1 MTFERHIEL
10 DGQSNFRD
18 VGGYETIDGRR
29 VRSGQVYRSGRLTK
43 LSDADV
49 ERLTGLGI
57 RTVVNLLTED
67 DVEFYGHD
75 RLPEGVTAVPLP
87 IDSDT
92 ATRLANDASHA
103 LKSGDF
109 SALPPEINVDI
120 HRLLVHDGLDRY
132 RELLEL
138 LADPTRRP
146 LVFHCS
152 HGIHRTGTGAA
163 ILLSLLGVPWDT
175 VRDDYLLSNVFRADE
190 VRARLEQLRSLAA
203 SANGIK
209 ESDVDMTNVEAFMVQ
224 QPSYIDASM
233 DEIESGFG
241 SVDGW
246 ATAAGVSS
254 DTLTQ
259 LRAELLMANAEE

>member
-1 MTFERHIEL
+1 MIGRHIDL

-18 VGGYETIDGRR
+18 LGGYETTDGHRI
-29 VRSGQVYRSGRLTK
+29 RSGEIYRSGRLTK

-49 ERLTGLGI
+49 DRLAGLGI

-67 DVEFYGHD
+67 DVEFYGKD
-75 RLPEGVTAVPLP
+75 RLPEGATSVSLP

-92 ATRLANDASHA
+92 ATRLANDANHA

-109 SALPPEINVDI
+109 AALPPEMNSDI
-120 HRLLVHDGLDRY
+120 HRLLVRDGLDRY

-138 LADPTRRP
+138 VADPARRP

-175 VRDDYLLSNVFRADE
+175 VREDYLLSNTFRDDE
-190 VRARLEQLRSLAA
+190 VGARLAQLRTIAARAR
-203 SANGIK
+203 GVD
-209 ESDVDMTNVEAFMVQ
+209 ESEVDMMNAEALMVK
-224 QPSYIDASM
+224 QPS
-233 DEIESGFG
+233 
-241 SVDGW
+241 
-246 ATAAGVSS
+246 
-254 DTLTQ
+254 
-259 LRAELLMANAEE
+259 

>member
-1 MTFERHIEL
+1 MVARHVEL

-18 VGGYETIDGRR
+18 LGGYETIDGRR
-29 VRSGQVYRSGRLTK
+29 VRSGQLYRSGRLTT

-49 ERLTGLGI
+49 ERLTALGI
-57 RTVVNLLTED
+57 RTVVNLLTVD
-67 DVEFYGHD
+67 DVEFYGKD
-75 RLPEGVTAVPLP
+75 RLPDGATAVSLP

-92 ATRLANDASHA
+92 ATRLANDASKA

-109 SALPPEINVDI
+109 AALPPDINADI
-120 HRLLVHDGLDRY
+120 HRLLVHEGRDRY

-138 LADPTRRP
+138 GADPTRRP

-175 VRDDYLLSNVFRADE
+175 VREDYLLSNVFRADE
-190 VRARLEQLRSLAA
+190 VRARLGQLRTLAA
-203 SANGIK
+203 GANGIE
-209 ESDVDMTNVEAFMVQ
+209 ESGVDMTNAEAFMVQ
-224 QPSYIDASM
+224 QPSYIDASLH
-233 DEIESGFG
+233 EINDKYG
-241 SVDGW
+241 SIGQW

-254 DTLTQ
+254 DTLARF
-259 LRAELLMANAEE
+259 RAELLTPDAAV